1 MSSNTENWSA
11 DDHRYM
17 ARAVELAKCGL
28 YTTEPNPRVGCVLV
42 RDGAV
47 IGEGFHRI
55 AGEGHAEVNALQAV
69 ADAGDTAAGATA
81 YVTLEPC
88 SHFGK
93 TPPCA
98 EALVKA
104 GVAQVIIGMVDPNPQ
119 VSGRGIKRLEDAG
132 IRVRSGLLNA
142 EAESLNPG
150 FNNRMRVQRPFVRLK
165 LAASLDGRTAMASG
179 ESQWITGP
187 QARQDVQR
195 LRARS
200 SAVVTGIGSI
210 LLDDSSL
217 TVRAEQ
223 LGLPDAELI
232 CQRQPLRVVLDSQG
246 RMPENAK
253 ILRQPGKTLVV
264 SQVECPAFFSQL
276 ASSQD
281 TSAELEWLQLAGTEA
296 GIDLPALLEAL
307 AQRQCNEVLVETG
320 ATLAGSFIRQ
330 GLVDEVVLYQAM
342 TLLGSEARSLVELPL
357 QKMQQ
362 QQRLTL
368 TDSRVLGNDIRL
380 TLVPVN
386 HTDAA
391 D

>member
-1 MSSNTENWSA
+1 MKNDAVQWSVA
-11 DDHRYM
+11 DHQYM
-17 ARAVELAKCGL
+17 ARAVELAWRGL
-28 YTTEPNPRVGCVLV
+28 YTTEPNPRVGCVVV
-42 RDGAV
+42 RNGKV

-69 ADAGDTAAGATA
+69 ADSGATAVGATA

-98 EALVKA
+98 EALVEA
-104 GVAQVIIGMVDPNPQ
+104 RVAEVVIGMVDPNPQ
-119 VSGRGIKRLEDAG
+119 VSGRGIARLEAAG
-132 IRVRSGLLNA
+132 IKVRTGLLTGDA
-142 EAESLNPG
+142 EALNPG
-150 FNNRMRVQRPFVRLK
+150 FNKRMRAQRPFVRLK

-200 SAVVTGIGSI
+200 SAIITGIGSI
-210 LLDDSSL
+210 LQDDSAL

-223 LGLPDAELI
+223 LGLAEAEVI
-232 CQRQPLRVVLDSQG
+232 SQRQPLRVVLDSQG
-246 RMPENAK
+246 RMPATAK

-264 SQVECPAFFSQL
+264 SQASCPAYFSQL

-281 TSAELEWLQLAGTEA
+281 TSAELEWLQLAGKGA
-296 GIDLPALLEAL
+296 GIDLQVLLTEL

-320 ATLAGSFIRQ
+320 ATLAGSFIGQ
-330 GLVDEVVLYQAM
+330 GLVDELVLYQAM
-342 TLLGSEARSLVELPL
+342 TLLGSEARSLVALPL
-357 QKMQQ
+357 MKMNQQ
-362 QQRLTL
+362 RRLTL

-380 TLVPVN
+380 TLTPVE
-386 HTDAA
+386 TDTAE
-391 D
+391 

>member
-1 MSSNTENWSA
+1 MMNNAGHWSA

-17 ARAVELAKCGL
+17 ARAVELARCGL

-42 RDGAV
+42 RDGNV

-69 ADAGDTAAGATA
+69 TDAGETAEGATA

-104 GVAQVIIGMVDPNPQ
+104 GVAEVVIGMVDPNPQ
-119 VSGRGIKRLEDAG
+119 VSGRGIKRLESAG
-132 IRVRSGLLNA
+132 IRVRSGLLNGLA
-142 EAESLNPG
+142 EELNPG
-150 FNNRMRVQRPFVRLK
+150 FNSRMRTQRPFVRLK

-200 SAVVTGIGSI
+200 SAVITGIGSI

-217 TVRAEQ
+217 TVRAEA
-223 LGLPDAELI
+223 LGLNDAELI
-232 CQRQPLRVVLDSQG
+232 CRRQPLRVVLDSHG
-246 RMPENAK
+246 RIPESAK

-264 SQVECPAFFSQL
+264 SQVACPAFFSQL

-281 TSAELEWLQLAGTEA
+281 TSVQLEWLQLAGSEA
-296 GIDLPALLEAL
+296 GIDLPALLEEL

-330 GLVDEVVLYQAM
+330 GLVDEWVLYQAM
-342 TLLGSEARSLVELPL
+342 TLLGSDARSLVELPL
-357 QKMQQ
+357 KKMQQ
-362 QQRLTL
+362 QRRLTL
-368 TDSRVLGNDIRL
+368 KDSRMLGNDIRL
-380 TLVPVN
+380 TLVPVSVSD
-386 HTDAA
+386 TAE
-391 D
+391 